1 MPKPLVIVE
10 SPAKAKTL
18 AKFLGAGFDVRAS
31 VGHVSDLPSKGLSID
46 VDNGFKPTYE
56 LTVRGKDVVKDLRAA
71 MKDASELYLATDEDR
86 EGEAISW
93 HLLEYLKP
101 KIPVKRMV
109 FHEITKSAIDHA
121 VANPRGLDYGLVD
134 AAETRRLL
142 DRLYGYEVSPV
153 LWRRVNRGLSAGRV
167 QSPSVRLIV
176 ERERERIAF
185 VTAGYWDIDL
195 LSATAPAFG
204 ATMVALDGTKVAT
217 GKDFTADGVPKKN
230 VVVVDEARAR
240 SLADALAGAT
250 FTVRSVEEKPYR
262 SSAKAPF
269 MTSTLQQEGGRKLRL
284 GAAQVMRIAQGLYER
299 GYITYMRTDSVALS
313 AEAIAAVRAEVQ
325 RGYGQQF
332 LSPTPRQFSSKS
344 KNAQEAHEAIRPTT
358 PLRTPESLTAEL
370 NGHELSLYRMIW
382 QRTLATQMADAAG
395 TTVSVRLAAT
405 ALGADCEFAAS
416 GTTITFP
423 GYRQVYV
430 ESTDEAET
438 EEEKEALL
446 PPLTVGQQVP
456 VAELTPNGHA
466 TVPPARYTE
475 ASLVKRLDELDIGR
489 PSTWASIIQTVQD
502 RGYVWKKGQAL
513 VPTWTAFAVVG
524 LMEQH
529 FEDLVD
535 YKFTARIDEDLD
547 AIARNELKKQDWL
560 QHFYFGSDDGT
571 ADPMPGLKRLVAENL
586 DHIDAAEINTFPIGL
601 DPDGN
606 EIVVKP
612 GKYGPYVKR
621 GDDTASVPEDLTPDE
636 LTVEVALKLL
646 SAPKSDEPIGEL
658 DGYPVFAKNGRYGP
672 YVQWGA
678 PDNLPPGLEKP
689 KMASLFKTMVFER
702 VTIDDA
708 KQLLQLPRTLGVDPA
723 DGETILANNG
733 RYGPYVQ
740 KGKDYRNIAGE
751 EQLLTISLDEAVT
764 IFSQPKVFRRG
775 GANMAAKGPLREFGT
790 DPVSGKPVVAKDG
803 KFGVYVTDGETNA
816 SLSKGDRLDAMEPE
830 RAFELL
836 VIRREA
842 IIEKGG
848 APAKR
853 ASATKKAAAKKA
865 APAKKTAA
873 KKAAP
878 AKKAA
883 AKKTAPVKKA

>member
-56 LTVRGKDVVKDLRAA
+56 LTLRGKDVVKDLRAA

-240 SLADALAGAT
+240 SLADALASSS

-332 LSPTPRQFSSKS
+332 LSPAPRQFSSKS

-370 NGHELSLYRMIW
+370 NGQELSLYRMIW

-405 ALGADCEFAAS
+405 ALGTDCEFAAS

-438 EEEKEALL
+438 DEEKEALL
-446 PPLTVGQQVP
+446 PPLTVGQQIP
-456 VAELTPNGHA
+456 VAELTPNGHS

-529 FEDLVD
+529 FEDSS
-535 YKFTARIDEDLD
+535 TTSSR
-547 AIARNELKKQDWL
+547 
-560 QHFYFGSDDGT
+560 
-571 ADPMPGLKRLVAENL
+571 
-586 DHIDAAEINTFPIGL
+586 
-601 DPDGN
+601 
-606 EIVVKP
+606 
-612 GKYGPYVKR
+612 
-621 GDDTASVPEDLTPDE
+621 
-636 LTVEVALKLL
+636 
-646 SAPKSDEPIGEL
+646 
-658 DGYPVFAKNGRYGP
+658 
-672 YVQWGA
+672 
-678 PDNLPPGLEKP
+678 
-689 KMASLFKTMVFER
+689 
-702 VTIDDA
+702 
-708 KQLLQLPRTLGVDPA
+708 
-723 DGETILANNG
+723 
-733 RYGPYVQ
+733 
-740 KGKDYRNIAGE
+740 
-751 EQLLTISLDEAVT
+751 
-764 IFSQPKVFRRG
+764 
-775 GANMAAKGPLREFGT
+775 
-790 DPVSGKPVVAKDG
+790 
-803 KFGVYVTDGETNA
+803 
-816 SLSKGDRLDAMEPE
+816 
-830 RAFELL
+830 
-836 VIRREA
+836 
-842 IIEKGG
+842 
-848 APAKR
+848 R
-853 ASATKKAAAKKA
+853 ASTKTSTPSRATS
-865 APAKKTAA
+865 
-873 KKAAP
+873 
-878 AKKAA
+878 
-883 AKKTAPVKKA
+883 